1 MNRPASREL
10 RAENLELG
18 EKSEKTTNCDSQ
30 RGEPTYAC
38 RMHWR
43 IQSTF
48 NAWMWRGLEILLIS
62 PKKPSGFPA
71 E

>member
-30 RGEPTYAC
+30 RGAPTYAC

-43 IQSTF
+43 IQRYF
-48 NAWMWRGLEILLIS
+48 QCVDVAWAGDSFDIFPEAERIS
-62 PKKPSGFPA
+62 C
-71 E
+71 